1 MMQAAVRLGRK
12 IGLMARYHRDTQ
24 SFMANKLD
32 PTSKLFLSYVPE
44 LSGDQHVLLLG
55 LLEAE
60 LVSAI
65 ANSLSPAG
73 RLVIADYNSAALAK
87 AASALKTT
95 AFQQAKLIS
104 PDQLGDYTDASFD
117 AAFVHIVPFPNRA
130 LLERLISEAG
140 RLLKPN
146 AMLYVGGPRDKGIV
160 SVGTYVE
167 ELFGSAGNSQYA
179 KGCRVITAVRPSHWQ
194 GQSAAAQTEL
204 IDIEL
209 RGQRLSLEL
218 RDGVFARGGLDD
230 GSLMLIEAMQV
241 EEAQQI
247 LDLGCGGGLVGM
259 LAARLAPQA
268 QVTLLDSNLAA
279 VELARANL
287 ERNQI
292 NNARVLVSDVCSAV
306 RDQQFDTIVTNP
318 PFHQGRLQT
327 TDTALRF
334 FKESAQQLQPHGKLF
349 IVCNR
354 FLPYEQVL
362 REIFASVQEVR
373 GDGRFRVLLARH
385 S

>member
-1 MMQAAVRLGRK
+1 
-12 IGLMARYHRDTQ
+12 
-24 SFMANKLD
+24 MANKPD
-32 PTSKLFLSYVPE
+32 PTSKLFLACIPE
-44 LSGDQHVLLLG
+44 LLADQHILILG

-60 LVSAI
+60 FVSAL
-65 ANSLSPAG
+65 ASTRSRAG
-73 RLVIADYNSAALAK
+73 RLVIADYNSAALASASSALK
-87 AASALKTT
+87 AASLK
-95 AFQQAKLIS
+95 QATLIS
-104 PDQLGDYTDASFD
+104 PDQLSDYADASFD
-117 AAFVHIVPFPNRA
+117 AAFIHILPFPSRA
-130 LLERLISEAG
+130 LLERLIGEAG
-140 RLLKPN
+140 RLLKPD

-160 SVGTYVE
+160 SVGKYME
-167 ELFGSAGNSQYA
+167 ELFGSAGNAQYA
-179 KGCRVITAVRPSHWQ
+179 KGCRVITAVRPAQWQ
-194 GQSAAAQTEL
+194 SNSSASQSDLVEV
-204 IDIEL
+204 EL
-209 RGQRLSLEL
+209 RAQRLSLEL

-230 GSLMLIEAMQV
+230 GSIMLAEAMQV
-241 EEAQQI
+241 NEAQQI

-268 QVTLLDSNLAA
+268 QVTLVDSNLAA

-292 NNARVLVSDVCSAV
+292 SNARVLVSDVCSAV
-306 RDQQFDTIVTNP
+306 QDQQFDCIVTNP
-318 PFHQGRLQT
+318 PFHQGRMQT
-327 TDTALRF
+327 TDTAMRF
-334 FKESAQQLQPHGKLF
+334 FKESAQRLTPQGSLY